1 MAPAARVRRSAR
13 ISSQCSSDASDVETE
28 RECKRSKAWLAGCK
42 KRSKVAQAQPEVPQR
57 KRSRLG
63 SGQEDVRQVAAAPTG
78 KARPVAAGAASAG
91 ERSRAEPLPSSQARR
106 HERAVLDQRQSRS
119 ICVYQEA
126 FPPAAEAIE
135 LGPVR
140 YFTDSAGL
148 LGHHEPAHIAPQSQ
162 AVCPGAASPSSA
174 PANKAPPPGAQSS
187 PGEAA
192 RKSVTPAK
200 QEAGTPSQAAAQRQE
215 PDSKSRNDTPC
226 KAVLPFSQKV
236 IGGLL
241 EQFKQNRILCSQASP
256 SPGKCA
262 KWKGKEKVCVLEEPR
277 DPEQPGPSNAV
288 YRSGTREAAVVDS
301 DDESIVLS
309 EPLI

>member
-13 ISSQCSSDASDVETE
+13 ISSQCSSDASDGETE

-42 KRSKVAQAQPEVPQR
+42 KKSKVAQAQPEVPQR

-63 SGQEDVRQVAAAPTG
+63 SGQKDFRQVAAAPTG
-78 KARPVAAGAASAG
+78 KARHVVVGAASAG
-91 ERSRAEPLPSSQARR
+91 DWSRAEPLPSSQARR
-106 HERAVLDQRQSRS
+106 HERAVLEQRQSRS
-119 ICVYQEA
+119 CCVHQEA
-126 FPPAAEAIE
+126 LPTAAEVDS
-135 LGPVR
+135 PVECS
-140 YFTDSAGL
+140 TESAGL
-148 LGHHEPAHIAPQSQ
+148 LQHHEPADMAPQSQ
-162 AVCPGAASPSSA
+162 AACPGAASPSSA
-174 PANKAPPPGAQSS
+174 PANKTPPPGAQSS

-192 RKSVTPAK
+192 RESVTLAK
-200 QEAGTPSQAAAQRQE
+200 QKAGTPSQAAAQSLE
-215 PDSKSRNDTPC
+215 PDGKSRNDTPS

-241 EQFKQNRILCSQASP
+241 EQFNQNRILCSQASP
-256 SPGKCA
+256 SPGKDA
-262 KWKGKEKVCVLEEPR
+262 KWKGKEKVCELEEPR

-288 YRSGTREAAVVDS
+288 YRSAPQEAAVVDS

>member
-13 ISSQCSSDASDVETE
+13 ISSQCSSDASDGETE
-28 RECKRSKAWLAGCK
+28 PECMLSKAWLAGCK
-42 KRSKVAQAQPEVPQR
+42 KRSNVAQAQPEVPRR

-63 SGQEDVRQVAAAPTG
+63 SRQEGFRQAAAAPTG

-91 ERSRAEPLPSSQARR
+91 DWSRAEPLPSSQARR
-106 HERAVLDQRQSRS
+106 HEQAALDQRQPRS
-119 ICVYQEA
+119 CCVLQEA
-126 FPPAAEAIE
+126 LPTAAEVHS
-135 LGPVR
+135 PVR
-140 YFTDSAGL
+140 YFTESAGL
-148 LGHHEPAHIAPQSQ
+148 LQHHEPAHMAPQSQ
-162 AVCPGAASPSSA
+162 AACPGAASPSSA
-174 PANKAPPPGAQSS
+174 PANRTPPPGAQSS

-200 QEAGTPSQAAAQRQE
+200 QEAGTSSQAAAQSQE
-215 PDSKSRNDTPC
+215 PARPNDTPS

-241 EQFKQNRILCSQASP
+241 EEFRQNRLLCSQASP
-256 SPGKCA
+256 SPGKGA
-262 KWKGKEKVCVLEEPR
+262 KWKGKEKVCELEEPR

-288 YRSGTREAAVVDS
+288 YRSSPQEAAVVDS